1 MWEKGESGNLR
12 GRPRKG
18 NTLADAMR
26 KLLAEEHPDGGKNL
40 TAKELL
46 ISLTFRRAMEGNMA
60 ALKLIWNY
68 VDGMPPSRD
77 ELAISTDPE
86 MIPDFSAVTD
96 EELQTMAS
104 ITEKITYRPAE

>member
-1 MWEKGESGNLR
+1 MWQKGESGNPR

-26 KLLAEEHPDGGKNL
+26 TLLAEERSDNR

-46 ISLTFRRAMEGNMA
+46 VELTFRRAMEGNMA

-77 ELAISTDPE
+77 ELAISADPDL
-86 MIPDFSAVTD
+86 IPDFSAVTD
-96 EELQTMAS
+96 EELRTMAS